1 MLLNVITGMPD
12 VVVIIIYIVDG
23 IVELSASVCCLHAL
37 SLSPRYLNCKFA
49 PPPSPPLPCPLPV
62 KCEHLPVLF
71 VRSEL
76 RTRN

>member
-1 MLLNVITGMPD
+1 MPD

-49 PPPSPPLPCPLPV
+49 LLRKKFNQPPLPSPPLSVPCEV
-62 KCEHLPVLF
+62 
-71 VRSEL
+71 
-76 RTRN
+76 